1 MSTSPKTWPEANNK
15 ILLHQLNDIA
25 DQFPDFTYGE
35 FFSDPTNLAAG
46 YRKVTYREF
55 ANAVH
60 ATAWWIENNVGRPDK
75 DDGSVALVYIGQSD
89 LRYGFL
95 ILAAVCVGYRV
106 CLFQLR
112 VQKGR
117 C

>member
-1 MSTSPKTWPEANNK
+1 MSKSSTTWPDPTNK
-15 ILLHQLNDIA
+15 ILLHQLNDIV
-25 DQFPDFTYGE
+25 DLYPDVIYGE
-35 FFSDPTNLAAG
+35 FFSDPTDIAAG

-60 ATAWWIENNVGRPDK
+60 ATAWWIENNVGRPAK
-75 DDGSVALVYIGQSD
+75 DDGSEVLVYIGPSD

-95 ILAAVCVGYRV
+95 MLAAVCVGYRV
-106 CLFQLR
+106 GPQ
-112 VQKGR
+112 VSSVKGS